1 MRKRATVSGHQP
13 PRMGCVTP
21 AMMPRV
27 GTRGR
32 RRRTGPPRGLVA
44 LVMSGLLLGLGA
56 FLGQVVPWREARSP
70 GPQVEPPPPVI
81 VVQEDPLPPVLQR
94 IAQCKVGGSS
104 GRAMGRCSGVNA
116 IRRILVSFKSM
127 PSSGPASRGTRLRS
141 AHAGRQHADGTLYVC
156 ALRLAPWQAS
166 AKCWSRVRNGRPGF
180 VVLCVRASFIAGC
193 AASDPCAVCGA
204 VWPQRAQ
211 ERWRHQGAHGWERPR
226 DTS

>member
-70 GPQVEPPPPVI
+70 GPQVEPPSPVI

-94 IAQCKVGGSS
+94 IAQCESWGQQWTRDGKVLRGKRNPQDLGLFQINAVVWAQQAEALGYDLHTRDGNTQMARYIFAHYGS
-104 GRAMGRCSGVNA
+104 
-116 IRRILVSFKSM
+116 
-127 PSSGPASRGTRLRS
+127 
-141 AHAGRQHADGTLYVC
+141 
-156 ALRLAPWQAS
+156 APWQAS
-166 AKCWSRVRNGRPGF
+166 AKCWSRV
-180 VVLCVRASFIAGC
+180 S
-193 AASDPCAVCGA
+193 
-204 VWPQRAQ
+204 
-211 ERWRHQGAHGWERPR
+211 
-226 DTS
+226 